1 MGVYTTCIIQVSFL
15 VAMLTRELAGASAK
29 PLILSI
35 LADGESYGYAILLQ
49 IETLSSGELSWDDG
63 TLYPVLH
70 RLENEGL
77 LTSTWRRADNQ
88 RRRKYYTITAK
99 GRKALEREN
108 KQGQRVDSVLA
119 QLWGLQPRL
128 T

>member
-1 MGVYTTCIIQVSFL
+1 
-15 VAMLTRELAGASAK
+15 MLSRELAGASAK

-35 LADGESYGYAILLQ
+35 LASGENYGYAILQ
-49 IETLSSGELSWDDG
+49 RIEALSGGDISWDDS

-77 LTSTWRRADNQ
+77 LASSWRLAENS
-88 RRRKYYTITAK
+88 RRRKYYQLTTEGK
-99 GRKALEREN
+99 EVLETEKR
-108 KQGQRVDSVLA
+108 QWLRVDAVLA
-119 QLWGLQPRL
+119 QLWGLKPRM

>member
-1 MGVYTTCIIQVSFL
+1 
-15 VAMLTRELAGASAK
+15 MLTRELAGAAAK

-35 LADGESYGYAILLQ
+35 LAQGESYGYAILQ
-49 IETLSSGELSWDDG
+49 RIEALSAGELSWDDG

-77 LTSTWRRADNQ
+77 LASRWHQADNQ
-88 RRRKYYTITAK
+88 RRRKYYALTAK
-99 GRKALEREN
+99 GEKALARE
-108 KQGQRVDSVLA
+108 KRQWLRVDAVLA

>member
-1 MGVYTTCIIQVSFL
+1 
-15 VAMLTRELAGASAK
+15 MLTRELAGASAK

-35 LADGESYGYAILLQ
+35 LANGQSYGYAILQ
-49 IETLSSGELSWDDG
+49 RIEDLSHGALSWDDG

-77 LTSTWRRADNQ
+77 LTSSWERADNG
-88 RRRKYYTITAK
+88 RRRKYYAITDK
-99 GRKALEREN
+99 GRRALEREK
-108 KQGQRVDSVLA
+108 KQWLRVDAVLA

>member
-1 MGVYTTCIIQVSFL
+1 
-15 VAMLTRELAGASAK
+15 MLTRELAGAAAK

-35 LADGESYGYAILLQ
+35 LAQGESYGYAILQ
-49 IETLSSGELSWDDG
+49 RIETLSQGELSWDDS

-70 RLENEGL
+70 RLENQGL
-77 LTSTWRRADNQ
+77 LTSSWRQADNQ
-88 RRRKYYTITAK
+88 RRRKYYALTAK
-99 GRKALEREN
+99 GMKALASEKR
-108 KQGQRVDSVLA
+108 QWLRVDAVLA

>member
-1 MGVYTTCIIQVSFL
+1 
-15 VAMLTRELAGASAK
+15 MLTRELAGAAAQ

-35 LADGESYGYAILLQ
+35 LAQGERYGYAILQ
-49 IETLSSGELSWDDG
+49 RIEVLSQGELSWDDS

-70 RLENEGL
+70 RLENQGL
-77 LTSTWRRADNQ
+77 LSSSWRQADNQ
-88 RRRKYYTITAK
+88 RRRKYYALTAK
-99 GRKALEREN
+99 GRKALVHEK
-108 KQGQRVDSVLA
+108 KQWLHVDAVLA

>member
-1 MGVYTTCIIQVSFL
+1 
-15 VAMLTRELAGASAK
+15 MLTRELAGAAAK

-35 LADGESYGYAILLQ
+35 LAQGESYGYAILQ
-49 IETLSSGELSWDDG
+49 RIEMLSEGELSWDDS

-70 RLENEGL
+70 RLENQGL
-77 LTSTWRRADNQ
+77 LTSSWRQADNQ
-88 RRRKYYTITAK
+88 RRRKYYALTAK
-99 GRKALEREN
+99 GRKALAHE
-108 KQGQRVDSVLA
+108 KQQWLHVDAVLA